1 MSLTAFEDSLCPEN
15 ENRGRV
21 FLWPRGAFIG
31 FSDRF
36 FIEFFVGS
44 FFIGL
49 FGREGESVG
58 LPAGV
63 LGYAD
68 VCVELHYGLGQHH

>member
-1 MSLTAFEDSLCPEN
+1 MKIVEEYFC
-15 ENRGRV
+15 GRYV
-21 FLWPRGAFIG
+21 LLSSFGRI
-31 FSDRF
+31 
-36 FIEFFVGS
+36 FIEFFVGC

-68 VCVELHYGLGQHH
+68 VCVELHYGPDQHH